1 MNRNTTDPHALA
13 RELGDLRGSLSGG
26 EGAAAP
32 ETLSL
37 PEGAPAGAAPGGHT
51 GAGAP
56 GAPGAPDN
64 ALLVARVVRG
74 FSREGWQEFCRA
86 YPLSQWYA
94 LPVPDEIAT
103 GVRVADLRA
112 DPACP
117 ARPGPGDVLLGALGS
132 SMFAAQLEREL
143 LRLGRHGGGLSLV
156 AAAVAERRRLSTAL
170 GDGTVARLERLLGE
184 TLQGMLEACDSL
196 GAAAPGRYIL
206 LLPGMG
212 QLRTRRFAEAVQAAF
227 AEAARPFFP
236 TGGITAGSGAVC
248 ALGVINVGQER
259 APRAADL
266 IRRAEAALD
275 EALAQDEG
283 HIHQETSG
291 NAGHSST
298 LVQSGEKRF
307 LFFGGDPK

>member
-13 RELGDLRGSLSGG
+13 RELGDLRGSLAA
-26 EGAAAP
+26 EAGAPAP
-32 ETLSL
+32 QAL
-37 PEGAPAGAAPGGHT
+37 PEGQAGP
-51 GAGAP
+51 GAP
-56 GAPGAPDN
+56 GAPGTPDN

-94 LPVPDEIAT
+94 LPVPDEVVT

-112 DPACP
+112 DPSCAT
-117 ARPGPGDVLLGALGS
+117 RPGPGDVLLGALGS
-132 SMFAAQLEREL
+132 TMFAAQLEREL
-143 LRLGRHGGGLSLV
+143 LRLSRHAGGLSLV
-156 AAAVAERRRLSTAL
+156 AAALAERRRLATAL
-170 GDGTVARLERLLGE
+170 GDGTVTRLERLLGE

-212 QLRTRRFAEAVQAAF
+212 QLRTRRFAEQVQAAF

-248 ALGVINVGQER
+248 ALGVIHVGHER
-259 APRAADL
+259 APRAQEL
-266 IRRAEAALD
+266 LSRAWAALD
-275 EALAQDEG
+275 AALDQDEG

-291 NAGHSST
+291 SHGST
-298 LVQSGEKRF
+298 LVHSGEKRF

>member
-13 RELGDLRGSLSGG
+13 RELGDLRGSLAGG
-26 EGAAAP
+26 EGAAPAP
-32 ETLSL
+32 ETLQL
-37 PEGAPAGAAPGGHT
+37 PQGT
-51 GAGAP
+51 
-56 GAPGAPDN
+56 GAPDN

-94 LPVPDEIAT
+94 LPVPDEVVT

-112 DPACP
+112 DPACASRP
-117 ARPGPGDVLLGALGS
+117 AGDVLLGALGS
-132 SMFAAQLEREL
+132 TMFAAQLEREL
-143 LRLGRHGGGLSLV
+143 LRLGRHGGGLSLI

-170 GDGTVARLERLLGE
+170 GDGTVTRLERLLGE

-196 GAAAPGRYIL
+196 GAPTPGRYIL

-212 QLRTRRFAEAVQAAF
+212 QLRTRRFAESVQAAF

-236 TGGITAGSGAVC
+236 SGGITAGSGATC

-266 IRRAEAALD
+266 IQRAETALD

-291 NAGHSST
+291 AAGHSST
-298 LVQSGEKRF
+298 LVHSGEKRF

>member
-13 RELGDLRGSLSGG
+13 RELGDLRGSLAASGAD
-26 EGAAAP
+26 EAEP
-32 ETLSL
+32 
-37 PEGAPAGAAPGGHT
+37 GAPAALPQGED
-51 GAGAP
+51 AGAP
-56 GAPGAPDN
+56 PD

-94 LPVPDEIAT
+94 LPVPDEVAT

-112 DPACP
+112 DPAC
-117 ARPGPGDVLLGALGS
+117 ATRPGPGDVLLGALGS
-132 SMFAAQLEREL
+132 SMFVAQLEREL

-156 AAAVAERRRLSTAL
+156 AVALAERRRLTTAL
-170 GDGTVARLERLLGE
+170 GEGTVARLERLLGE

-196 GAAAPGRYIL
+196 GSAGKGRYVL

-212 QLRTRRFAEAVQAAF
+212 QLRTRRFAEAIQAAF

-236 TGGITAGSGAVC
+236 TGGITAGSGAAC
-248 ALGVINVGQER
+248 ALGVIHIGQER
-259 APRAADL
+259 GPQAKEL
-266 IRRAEAALD
+266 LGRAEAALD
-275 EALAQDEG
+275 AALSQDEG
-283 HIHQETSG
+283 FIHQETSG
-291 NAGHSST
+291 FQAPT
-298 LVQSGEKRF
+298 LVHSGEKRF